1 MDSGKKLIVAADDFG
16 LTHRVNE
23 AIALACRNGIVT
35 SASLLV
41 TAAGFESA
49 VQIARNEPNLDLG
62 LHINFTEGFPVASP
76 AKIPTL
82 AGPNGFHYKHP
93 VKLAAAIFRGK
104 VQLAD
109 LELELR
115 AQIEKALASELWLSH
130 FDGHKHVHVLPAV
143 YRIIRKLAQEY
154 GIHAIRAPHER
165 VPRVVS
171 LFTRNKG
178 SRVQIVTQCVFG
190 RLISAASFVS
200 RVGKTQPG
208 LFSPKY
214 FYGIA
219 QTGFLDLESFADI
232 INDLGSGMHE
242 LMCHPG
248 YVDDDLAKTP
258 TRLRAQREREL
269 ELLTGS
275 EVRGLL
281 KQAGIS
287 LISFRDLVESYGDR
301 GSNQVL
307 HRYSA
312 L

>member
-1 MDSGKKLIVAADDFG
+1 MDAGKKLIVAADDFG

-23 AIALACRNGIVT
+23 AIGLACRTGIVT
-35 SASLLV
+35 TASFMV

-49 VQIARNEPNLDLG
+49 VQVARNEQNLDLG
-62 LHINFTEGFPVASP
+62 LHINFTEGFPVTPP
-76 AKIPTL
+76 AKVPTL
-82 AGPNGFHYKHP
+82 AGRNGFFYKHP
-93 VKLAAAIFRGK
+93 VKLGAAIFRGK
-104 VQLAD
+104 VRVAD
-109 LELELR
+109 LEQELR
-115 AQIEKALASELWLSH
+115 AQIEKALASNMWLSH

-143 YRIIRKLAQEY
+143 YRIIRKLAPEY
-154 GIHAIRAPHER
+154 GIHAIRAPYER
-165 VPRVVS
+165 VPRVAS
-171 LFTRNKG
+171 LLTRNKG
-178 SRVQIVTQCVFG
+178 SRIQISKQCVFG
-190 RLISAASFVS
+190 RLISTASFVS
-200 RVGKTQPG
+200 GVGKTRTG
-208 LFSPKY
+208 LLSPKN

-219 QTGFLDLESFADI
+219 QTGFLDLQAFADI
-232 INDLGSGMHE
+232 IDDLGSGTHE

-275 EVRGLL
+275 EVRSLL
-281 KQAGIS
+281 KRAGIA
-287 LISFRDLVESYGDR
+287 LISYRDLVGSYGDR

>member
-16 LTHRVNE
+16 LTHRVNG
-23 AIALACRNGIVT
+23 AIGLACRDGVVT
-35 SASLLV
+35 SASWMV

-49 VQIARNEPNLDLG
+49 VEVARNEPMLDLG
-62 LHINFTEGFPVASP
+62 LHVNLTEGSSVASP
-76 AKIPTL
+76 AKIPSL
-82 AGPNGFHYKHP
+82 AGPTGFLYKHP
-93 VKLAAAIFRGK
+93 VQLAAAIFRRK
-104 VQLAD
+104 VRVAD
-109 LELELR
+109 LEQELR
-115 AQIEKALASELWLSH
+115 AQIEKALASNLWLSH

-143 YRIIRKLAQEY
+143 HRIIRKLGPEY
-154 GIHAIRAPHER
+154 GIHAIRATYER
-165 VPRVVS
+165 SPRIAS
-171 LFTRNKG
+171 LLKRNKG
-178 SRVQIVTQCVFG
+178 SRVQILKQCVFG
-190 RLISAASFVS
+190 RLISTASLVS
-200 RVGKTQPG
+200 GVGKARTG
-208 LFSPKY
+208 LSSPKK

-219 QTGFLDLESFADI
+219 QTGFLDLQAFADI
-232 INDLGSGMHE
+232 IDDLGSGTHE

-281 KQAGIS
+281 KQAGVA
-287 LISFRDLVESYGDR
+287 LISYRDLVESYGDR